1 MIPGFSG
8 PPADPCREGTTWIQ
22 WEMVLKLLNG
32 KNLVSP
38 NITELES

>member
-22 WEMVLKLLNG
+22 WEMVRYYL
-32 KNLVSP
+32 
-38 NITELES
+38 ITWQKFGES